1 MDFFEVYPASNF
13 LYDVVEFVNIQIKKN
28 FDRTEQL
35 IDWAIKFFD
44 EPLSQ

>member
-1 MDFFEVYPASNF
+1 MDFFEVYPAISF

-28 FDRTEQL
+28 FERDEHL
-35 IDWAIKFFD
+35 IDWLKEFKY